1 MEQENKNTYK
11 HPKNGQ
17 NILKV
22 KKLLEKTMQIP
33 QHLRA
38 TPFIWGPYG
47 IGKSEMV
54 RQFAEEQCEK
64 LTKQY
69 IEEGRQ
75 DELFE
80 ITDKKGQTRMVA
92 FDPVPVDIRLSL
104 KDSGDI
110 QGLPCFTVDKNGVK
124 RTTWAIPDC
133 FPSNPKW
140 KGVIFFD
147 EFNLGQMN
155 VINACYQ
162 VLAEF
167 QLEAIKF
174 NPGVLVVC
182 AGNYTDIAPNAIEL
196 PQGINTRVNHIDMVA
211 DLDVWVDWAMSA
223 GINPIVTSFL
233 KNGKPD
239 LFYDYQAIMDNKREL
254 ANPRAWTRVSA
265 FLDIPHYNAEQE
277 LVSDVGGIIGEANAM
292 LLKSYIKDASRF
304 QNPDEILVEGKD
316 FKAES
321 INGFYGCFISCVSRL
336 ATIPEDQ
343 LEKPILNLH
352 KAMSK
357 LNSRDLKAFAA
368 RSLLNNNKIRNYI
381 ENEHTELILDLSAQI
396 SNTK

>member
-1 MEQENKNTYK
+1 MAYT
-11 HPKNGQ
+11 HPKNGM
-17 NILKV
+17 NITKV
-22 KKLLEKTMQIP
+22 KALLERTMNIP

-64 LTKQY
+64 LTAKA
-69 IEEGRQ
+69 IAEGKE

-80 ITDKKGQTRMVA
+80 VIDKHGKKRMVA
-92 FDPVPVDIRLSL
+92 FDPTPVDIRLSL

-110 QGLPCFTVDKNGVK
+110 QGLPTFHVDVNGVK

-182 AGNYTDIAPNAIEL
+182 AGNYTEIAPNAIEL

-211 DLDVWVDWAMSA
+211 DLDVWMHWALSA
-223 GINPIVTSFL
+223 GINPTVINFL
-233 KNGKPD
+233 KLAHSD
-239 LFYDYQAIMDNKREL
+239 LFYDYKALENNAREL
-254 ANPRAWTRVSA
+254 PNPRAWTRVSA
-265 FLDIPHYNAEQE
+265 FLDLPGYNPEE
-277 LVSDVGGIIGEANAM
+277 MLVSDIGGIIGDSNAL

-304 QNPDEILVEGKD
+304 QNPDEILKQGKD
-316 FKAES
+316 FKSES
-321 INGFYGCFISCVSRL
+321 INGFYGCFINCVSKM
-336 ATIPEDQ
+336 TGYTSDKE
-343 LEKPILNLH
+343 LETAINNVHNALK
-352 KAMSK
+352 K
-357 LNSRDLKAFAA
+357 LDKRELKAFAA
-368 RSLLNNNKIRNYI
+368 RLLIENNKL
-381 ENEHTELILDLSAQI
+381 ESFI
-396 SNTK
+396 SNNKPDMIIDLASQITK

>member
-1 MEQENKNTYK
+1 MAYV

-17 NILKV
+17 NIEKV
-22 KKLLEKTMQIP
+22 KKILEKTLQIP
-33 QHLRA
+33 QNLRA

-80 ITDKKGQTRMVA
+80 VVDKKGQTRMVA

-110 QGLPCFTVDKNGVK
+110 QGLPTFHVDKNGVK
-124 RTTWAIPDC
+124 RTTWAIPEC
-133 FPSNPKW
+133 FPSDPKW

-167 QLEAIKF
+167 QLEAVKF
-174 NPGVLVVC
+174 NSGVLVVC

-223 GINPIVTSFL
+223 GINPQVITFL
-233 KNGKPD
+233 KTAHSDK
-239 LFYDYQAIMDNKREL
+239 FYDYEALDSNAREL
-254 ANPRAWTRVSA
+254 PNPRAWTRVSA
-265 FLDIPHYNAEQE
+265 FLDLPNYNAEQE
-277 LVSDVGGIIGEANAM
+277 LVSDVGGIIGDSNAL

-304 QNPDEILVEGKD
+304 QNPDEILVDGKD

-321 INGFYGCFISCVSRL
+321 INGFYGCFINCVSKM
-336 ATIPEDQ
+336 TSMDDSK
-343 LEKPILNLH
+343 LEKAIMNVY
-352 KAMSK
+352 KAITK
-357 LNSRDLKAFAA
+357 LTKRELKAFAA
-368 RSLLNNNKIRNYI
+368 RSLINNNRIRNYI
-381 ENEHTELILDLSAQI
+381 ETEHTEIILDLAEQI
-396 SNTK
+396 SMVSK